1 MKKSEMVINQ
11 NVRLIDSMPKPVI
24 NTNFDLL
31 NFREHSRVALN
42 QAYNRNLVN
51 LLETNSLTN
60 KKPIHVRS

>member
-31 NFREHSRVALN
+31 NFREHSRVALS
-42 QAYNRNLVN
+42 QAYNRNLIN
-51 LLETNSLTN
+51 LLQTNFN
-60 KKPIHVRS
+60 NFKNFMPGR